1 MDFNAIQRLTSPS
14 LSFSVPEG
22 EELQKRTYSVVV
34 TFDEALAIANNL
46 VFAKRGRYLND
57 PEITVMKGAWNN
69 CDYEEI
75 AEKSRYSIN
84 YLQRGVA
91 TRLFNILTKTIGN
104 GERVNKKNLRN
115 FLEQITE
122 EYYAQSVSQKDQ
134 SLSISNLG
142 QVMGG
147 QCPDVSNFYGRTQ
160 ELINLKEVITKQRCI
175 ALVGVAGIGKTTL
188 AAKLI
193 AEISAELPTKFDCLI
208 WKSVAHAPL
217 VQELVTDLLE
227 IIEPSGYKSG
237 YPDYTQAMITVL
249 LKQMQSRRCLIVLD
263 EFEALFQTNNLALR
277 LDYRLFLRRLVEE
290 QHQSCLLLTSRVL
303 LRELDDLIAAKRP
316 IQFFKIEGLDI
327 DAATQFL
334 LNKGLTD
341 KERCNQ
347 LIKMYRGNPS
357 ELEALVE
364 RIHHF
369 FAGSTKIF
377 LENPTTLVSNKFEA
391 MLNQMFGQV
400 LTEVQRLILIYIAEE
415 IVFNPQGIN
424 FTKLLNDIKQKQK
437 VSLTTLELI
446 KALENLERQSLIESN
461 KDPVT
466 KEISFTLQPIIKKY
480 IMTDPNGLVHLSD
493 ALPDLANAS

>member
-1 MDFNAIQRLTSPS
+1 
-14 LSFSVPEG
+14 
-22 EELQKRTYSVVV
+22 
-34 TFDEALAIANNL
+34 
-46 VFAKRGRYLND
+46 
-57 PEITVMKGAWNN
+57 
-69 CDYEEI
+69 
-75 AEKSRYSIN
+75 
-84 YLQRGVA
+84 
-91 TRLFNILTKTIGN
+91 
-104 GERVNKKNLRN
+104 
-115 FLEQITE
+115 
-122 EYYAQSVSQKDQ
+122 
-134 SLSISNLG
+134 
-142 QVMGG
+142 
-147 QCPDVSNFYGRTQ
+147 
-160 ELINLKEVITKQRCI
+160 
-175 ALVGVAGIGKTTL
+175 
-188 AAKLI
+188 
-193 AEISAELPTKFDCLI
+193 
-208 WKSVAHAPL
+208 
-217 VQELVTDLLE
+217 
-227 IIEPSGYKSG
+227 
-237 YPDYTQAMITVL
+237 
-249 LKQMQSRRCLIVLD
+249 
-263 EFEALFQTNNLALR
+263 
-277 LDYRLFLRRLVEE
+277 
-290 QHQSCLLLTSRVL
+290 LLLTSRVL

-341 KERCNQ
+341 KERCNK

-415 IVFNPQGIN
+415 IVFNSPGIN
-424 FTKLLNDIKQKQK
+424 FPKLLNDIQQKQK
-437 VSLTTLELI
+437 VSVTTLELI

-480 IMTDPNGLVHLSD
+480 IMTDPNGLVHLYD